1 MLHFLAHVDAPVL
14 LHALVALLLVAK
26 KSLMKRK
33 RPRKKNPTTTARSPT
48 RMRMRM
54 RIPPMRTPKMMI
66 SRRPP
71 CSFSFPFWHLMT
83 KGE

>member
-1 MLHFLAHVDAPVL
+1 
-14 LHALVALLLVAK
+14 
-26 KSLMKRK
+26 MKI
-33 RPRKKNPTTTARSPT
+33 
-48 RMRMRM
+48 
-54 RIPPMRTPKMMI
+54 RIPPMRTPKMMM